1 MTASPGIYLDN
12 AATSWPKP
20 DAVYAAIDAYQR
32 ECGGAV
38 GRGATRRG
46 MDVQRI
52 VDRCRLRA
60 AGLLGAESPERVLFT
75 FNGTDGLNLAL
86 HGLLRPGDHVVTT
99 VMEHNSVLRPL
110 HDLQER
116 NGISVTHVA
125 ADAQGLVSAKDV
137 QAAVQSATRCVVLT
151 HASNVTGAIQPAE
164 EIGAIARAQGALFI
178 LDAAQTAGHL
188 PIDVTSLHVDI
199 LACSGHKGLLGPL
212 GTGLVYVRPGVER
225 ELHPLR
231 QGGTGSQS
239 EDPRQPD
246 GLPDRYESG
255 NHNAPGIAGL
265 EAGLA
270 WIEQQGQGNLRRHEQ
285 KLTGALLDQLRQIA
299 GLRVFGPDDV
309 ESRTGVVSVQIAG
322 FDPRDAAAV
331 LDEHFGIE
339 VRAGL
344 HCAPL
349 AHQAIGTFEQ
359 GGTVRLSVGPFTTD
373 DHVHRAADALRQMS
387 AG

>member
-1 MTASPGIYLDN
+1 MSASPGIYLDN

-20 DAVYAAIDAYQR
+20 DAVYAAVDAYQR

-46 MDVQRI
+46 MQVQRI

-60 AGLLGAESPERVLFT
+60 ARLLGAESPERILFT

-110 HDLQER
+110 HDLAER
-116 NGISVTHVA
+116 IGISVTNVA
-125 ADAQGLVSAKDV
+125 ADGRGVVRAADVRSAM
-137 QAAVQSATRCVVLT
+137 QSGTRAIVLT
-151 HASNVTGAIQPAE
+151 HASNVTGAIQPAG
-164 EIGAIARAQGALFI
+164 EIGAIARAHGALFV

-188 PIDVTSLHVDI
+188 PLDVSSLHIDVLV
-199 LACSGHKGLLGPL
+199 CSGHKGLPGPL
-212 GTGLVYVRPGVER
+212 GTGLVYVRPEVER

-255 NHNAPGIAGL
+255 NHNAPGIVGL
-265 EAGLA
+265 EAALA
-270 WIEQQGQGNLRRHEQ
+270 WIEQQGIANLRRHEQ
-285 KLTGALLDQLRQIA
+285 ELTGALLDQLRQIA
-299 GLRVFGPDDV
+299 GLRVFGPDDL

-349 AHQAIGTFEQ
+349 AHRAIGTFES
-359 GGTVRLSVGPFTTD
+359 GGTIRLSVGPFTTTE
-373 DHVHRAADALRQMS
+373 HIGRAADALRQL
-387 AG
+387 ATG